1 MKYRLLIQRKE
12 NREGGVA
19 CTWGIT
25 ANTDAGKV
33 LGTGIRAMGILFNEA
48 WFNPII
54 LIKSN
59 QLAENLK
66 V

>member
-1 MKYRLLIQRKE
+1 MKYGLLNQRKE
-12 NREGGVA
+12 NREGRVA
-19 CTWGIT
+19 YTWGIT

-33 LGTGIRAMGILFNEA
+33 LGTGIHAMGNLFNEA

-59 QLAENLK
+59 QSAANPK